1 MVFSIILKF
10 DTKSP
15 ALFSLNTVVS
25 LSKFSWDYLPQL
37 SRIHFL
43 KTLPSHSLLP
53 PRQHH
58 GFNVLKTLHYTH
70 QTSLESQDH
79 TIIQSLP
86 GCHFHLDVMSSIML
100 LPLRSKFILSH
111 FTLWCSH
118 WEPENDI
125 SSWAFLLA
133 SSSRSISGRL
143 KAGRISLFIFLVV
156 CVCVRGWGCA
166 SFWWATSCLRFL
178 SVLWLPHSCNS
189 HPFLKQQLNPVYL
202 FSNTCRKSFNSD
214 IRTSCQF
221 LHLGAVCPGPTA
233 GAGGGCI
240 FDFLDTQSSSVKVL
254 PQIC

>member
-1 MVFSIILKF
+1 MGLFASAIKNPF
-10 DTKSP
+10 PEDP
-15 ALFSLNTVVS
+15 AQS
-25 LSKFSWDYLPQL
+25 LSPPSQAASWFQCAED
-37 SRIHFL
+37 
-43 KTLPSHSLLP
+43 P
-53 PRQHH
+53 PLYSSNLTWVPGSYNHC
-58 GFNVLKTLHYTH
+58 
-70 QTSLESQDH
+70 
-79 TIIQSLP
+79 P

-133 SSSRSISGRL
+133 SSSRSIRGRL

-233 GAGGGCI
+233 GAGGRVA
-240 FDFLDTQSSSVKVL
+240 FLNS
-254 PQIC
+254 